1 MPPRQVYRGGKS
13 VAGASGHMLSK
24 HPGRCRLPH
33 GHSRRIDLVISSE
46 RLDERDMVCDF
57 KALKLAV
64 EGELDR
70 YDHALAVN
78 SADPVL
84 GQLCETNRTRVVV
97 FENEDP
103 TTEALARRIYEFV
116 AGEIARGGSYTD
128 EHGNTFG
135 LTQDLTLERV
145 RVTETS
151 SSWAEYGI
159 A

>member
-1 MPPRQVYRGGKS
+1 MARMLYRVCKS
-13 VAGASGHMLSK
+13 FEVESGHMLSK

-33 GHSRRIDLVISSE
+33 GHSRRIDLVIASE
-46 RLDERDMVCDF
+46 TLDDRDMVCDF

-64 EGELDR
+64 SDELDR

-97 FENEDP
+97 FENQDP
-103 TTEALARRIYEFV
+103 TTEALARRIYDFV
-116 AGEIARGGSYTD
+116 RGEIARASVYTD
-128 EHGNTFG
+128 EHGNSFG
-135 LTQDLTLERV
+135 LSADLILERV

-159 A
+159 G

>member
-1 MPPRQVYRGGKS
+1 MMYRVCKS
-13 VAGASGHMLSK
+13 FEVESGHMLSK

-33 GHSRRIDLVISSE
+33 GHSRRIDLVISSPT
-46 RLDERDMVCDF
+46 LNDQDMVCDF
-57 KALKLAV
+57 KVLKLAV
-64 EGELDR
+64 AAELDR

-78 SADPVL
+78 SQDPVL

-97 FENEDP
+97 FENQDP
-103 TTEALARRIYEFV
+103 TTEAMAKRIYDYV
-116 AGEIARGGSYTD
+116 SGQIALGASFPD
-128 EHGNTFG
+128 EHGNAYS
-135 LTQDLTLERV
+135 LSSDLTLERV

>member
-1 MPPRQVYRGGKS
+1 
-13 VAGASGHMLSK
+13 MLSK

-33 GHSRRIDLVISSE
+33 GHSRRIDLVISSPILNE
-46 RLDERDMVCDF
+46 QDMVCDF

-64 EGELDR
+64 EDELDR

-78 SADPVL
+78 SEDPVL

-97 FENEDP
+97 FENQDP
-103 TTEALARRIYEFV
+103 TTEALAKRIYDFV
-116 AGEIARGGSYTD
+116 GGQIARGASFSD
-128 EHGNTFG
+128 EHGNRYA
-135 LTQDLTLERV
+135 LSADLTLERV